1 MTKNNKN
8 NKKQAV
14 NGQKKVASAG
24 RPINI
29 VTNKATS
36 MPPSILTPTATP
48 PAYPCV
54 NINHNNNNNNNN
66 KANNNSNNK
75 NNSNTNKSWGK

>member
-8 NKKQAV
+8 NKKHAV
-14 NGQKKVASAG
+14 NGQKKVVSAG

-29 VTNKATS
+29 VTNNATT

-48 PAYPCV
+48 PAYPCG
-54 NINHNNNNNNNN
+54 NINHNNNNN
-66 KANNNSNNK
+66 KATNSSNNK
-75 NNSNTNKSWGK
+75 NNCNTNKPWGK